1 MELIGILGL
10 SIAAGLLLKWV
21 LGGVLYIIY
30 FIVGDLG
37 KHLRGERG
45 CYRNEDD
52 RRSY

>member
-37 KHLRGERG
+37 ERG
-45 CYRNEDD
+45 CYRDEDD